1 MRSMLFG
8 TIVSALMCCAHGIV
22 LAEPTA
28 QDESAEPEMTFSIKV
43 GDQSVIVGEGVAAQ
57 LDGSFKNPEVSVT
70 VEPYRVF
77 SRRGVQFEYPRTFNW
92 EADLTDPDVAIWTLS
107 GHTFKIMFFAFS
119 DDTTA
124 EDIVASLV
132 GNFEQQGAE
141 VSRSATQIVLG
152 GKTLPGT
159 QLDLSVVGTQISDR
173 VFALPSDG
181 TRSRVVIFQ
190 DSLDEENQASAE
202 GVATLKLFTS
212 SFKLTDAA
220 K

>member
-1 MRSMLFG
+1 MLFG
-8 TIVSALMCCAHGIV
+8 TIVSTLMCFVHGVV
-22 LAEPTA
+22 LAEPAA
-28 QDESAEPEMTFSIKV
+28 QDESAEPALTFSIEV
-43 GDQSVIVGEGVAAQ
+43 GDQSVVVGEGVAAQ
-57 LDGSFKNPEVSVT
+57 LEGNFKNPEVSVT

-77 SRRGVQFEYPRTFNW
+77 ARRGVEFEYPRTFNW
-92 EADLTDPDVAIWTLS
+92 EADLSDPDVAIWTLS
-107 GHTFKIMFFAFS
+107 GHTFKIMFFAFN

-124 EDIVASLV
+124 EDIVESLV

-141 VSRSATQIVLG
+141 VAKSATQIVLG
-152 GKTLPGT
+152 GETIHGT
-159 QLDLSVVGTQISDR
+159 QLDLSVVGTKITDR
-173 VFALPSDG
+173 VFALPGDG